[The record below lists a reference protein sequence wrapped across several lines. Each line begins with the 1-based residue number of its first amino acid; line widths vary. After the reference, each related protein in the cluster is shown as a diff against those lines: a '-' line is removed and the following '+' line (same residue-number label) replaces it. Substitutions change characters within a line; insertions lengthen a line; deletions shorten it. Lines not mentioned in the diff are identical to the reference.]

1 MRCSASSLFG
11 ALLLVARGAL
21 AVRHNSRVSIMAPS
35 DSVGDVTKTL
45 LAASESVDS
54 AANASIINRDMSAY
68 LSTVSDSFA
77 ERICSQVPKGSN
89 CSASVSAYMSRCA
102 KQDCLTLQSL
112 KYPLEAKYQP
122 LTLPDPYQL
131 EAAFILFK
139 ESDANPANSTEKRF
153 WMRFRRGK
161 NHSYFHDLV
170 FNLLE
175 KNVTRDADATDIENF
190 ASRYLYMA
198 TLYYKTYTNVDEFG
212 ASFFNKLSFTTG
224 LFGWGI
230 KRALKQI
237 IRSNL
242 PLDIGTEH
250 SVSRLQH
257 ITSSYK
263 DYMATQIPALPKF
276 AKRFSLMVVQRLLAT
291 VAGYVDTP
299 WYKKWYMKLKNFMVN
314 RVFIPTKKFFNK
326 EIREPSKALKEKV
339 STDTKDLFEN
349 KIGQGT
355 VDFFNKE
362 IRDPSKALKEKVS
375 NDAKDLFENKIGQ
388 GTVDFINNEIRDPS
402 KALIRK
408 VSTGAEDLFE
418 NKIGQGTVD
427 FINNE
432 IRDPSKALIRKV
444 YTEADDLFENKIGQ
458 GTVDFINKEIRD
470 PSKALIRKVAKPL
483 RKHRKGNVS
492 DSGESEEISA
502 VGESLESDNEMKTQE
517 SMNSESASTELPSD
531 ESEEES
537 AAMVIQQP
545 TLEEASQIALPAE
558 EDSSELQETSDN
570 YEASL

>member
-54 AANASIINRDMSAY
+54 AANAYMINSDMSDY
-68 LSTVSDSFA
+68 LSAVSDNFA

-139 ESDANPANSTEKRF
+139 ESGANPANSAEKRF
-153 WMRFRRGK
+153 WMRFKRGK
-161 NHSYFHDLV
+161 NHSYFHDFV

-175 KNVTRDADATDIENF
+175 KNVTRDAYATDIENF
-190 ASRYLYMA
+190 ASKYLYM
-198 TLYYKTYTNVDEFG
+198 TTVYYKTYTNVDGFG
-212 ASFFNKLSFTTG
+212 ASFFDKLSFTTG

-230 KRALKQI
+230 RRALKQI

-276 AKRFSLMVVQRLLAT
+276 AKRFSRMVVRRLLAT
-291 VAGYVDTP
+291 VAGYVDAP

-314 RVFIPTKKFFNK
+314 RVFLPTKNFFN
-326 EIREPSKALKEKV
+326 
-339 STDTKDLFEN
+339 N
-349 KIGQGT
+349 
-355 VDFFNKE
+355 
-362 IRDPSKALKEKVS
+362 
-375 NDAKDLFENKIGQ
+375 
-388 GTVDFINNEIRDPS
+388 
-402 KALIRK
+402 
-408 VSTGAEDLFE
+408 
-418 NKIGQGTVD
+418 
-427 FINNE
+427 
-432 IRDPSKALIRKV
+432 
-444 YTEADDLFENKIGQ
+444 
-458 GTVDFINKEIRD
+458 
-470 PSKALIRKVAKPL
+470 KVAKPL